1 MIVDQKRM
9 RVIAVVEKDEDGCAI
24 VDVWMDLAWGWK
36 TSEDELVAKKKRRR
50 QQDTHLSI
58 IERL

>member
-1 MIVDQKRM
+1 M